1 MCLKLVLFNVLL
13 HCLASY
19 FVIYLFIHESHVVED
34 VGKWL
39 GEGNGFELVEGG
51 GRTRDEGVVHSLGQ
65 RLGGDDLTCARGVRL
80 PL

>member
-1 MCLKLVLFNVLL
+1 ML
-13 HCLASY
+13 
-19 FVIYLFIHESHVVED
+19 
-34 VGKWL
+34 GGGL
-39 GEGNGFELVEGG
+39 GEGNDFELVEGR

>member
-1 MCLKLVLFNVLL
+1 ML
-13 HCLASY
+13 
-19 FVIYLFIHESHVVED
+19 
-34 VGKWL
+34 GGWL

-80 PL
+80 PLLA